1 MLTWILNTSL
11 LLLPDSFKL
20 LFYLFKT
27 LQTFYFFKV
36 LHFKTL
42 QTFYFLKYSTSF
54 NSSSMVLIHQ
64 TCRPKPTLGSESS
77 LKWWKMLFYFMLKV
91 LFSLEML
98 HFCCDL
104 LVMYKNGLMRKIW
117 LIQNLWRHS
126 LDNKFTIHIL
136 PNISRS
142 EGSQAMKFGHLMKYS
157 VRNVFGKNHAESE
170 VGRLVLDLFLFF
182 KNILYKVKT
191 IG

>member
-1 MLTWILNTSL
+1 MALALRHFSQISSVVMLTWILNTSL

-64 TCRPKPTLGSESS
+64 TCRPKPTLGSETISEN
-77 LKWWKMLFYFMLKV
+77 WKLFKM
-91 LFSLEML
+91 M
-98 HFCCDL
+98 
-104 LVMYKNGLMRKIW
+104 KN
-117 LIQNLWRHS
+117 
-126 LDNKFTIHIL
+126 
-136 PNISRS
+136 
-142 EGSQAMKFGHLMKYS
+142 A
-157 VRNVFGKNHAESE
+157 
-170 VGRLVLDLFLFF
+170 FLFH
-182 KNILYKVKT
+182 VKSSFLSWNVT
-191 IG
+191 FLSWHFGYV